1 MRLSDISGSLIAMT
15 RGTLLQKSDI
25 QRHARRNILTLSYHG
40 KVKARVARL
49 HGHDENTF
57 FVVNTNAI
65 PIPDEIE
72 DLAQQAGTTLAN
84 SPTED
89 SFRRLVAEAI
99 IAEAIEH
106 APEHLLEITGVSFDW
121 PDSTLV
127 ALERETREREER
139 VEGLIREVRLR
150 LRAKLSE
157 RIPVFDWVPP
167 STDYS
172 AGSASGPAPAT
183 SSRPTSTRASATP
196 EPAAEPE
203 PELDFSVRDEALR
216 PSDAVL
222 SKIREAVRAIR
233 EKDIPQRLPAGA
245 RKIIEASAPGILIWT
260 SSKAIPCPSLG
271 DALVAG
277 RAHAL
282 KKSASNPDAQ
292 DTVVIDWDGE
302 QPVLVRRFKPGSGAT
317 GYKCEDSVKTSK
329 SEAPDEPVE
338 ASSAPETSS

>member
-1 MRLSDISGSLIAMT
+1 MT
-15 RGTLLQKSDI
+15 RGNLLQKADI
-25 QRHARRNILTLSYHG
+25 QRHARRNLLTLSYHG
-40 KVKARVARL
+40 KVRTRVARL

-84 SPTED
+84 SATED

-99 IAEAIEH
+99 IAEAIEN
-106 APEHLLEITGVSFDW
+106 APEHLLEITGVSFEW
-121 PDSTLV
+121 PDATLV
-127 ALERETREREER
+127 SLERETREREER
-139 VEGLIREVRLR
+139 VDGLIREVRLR

-167 STDYS
+167 STEYS
-172 AGSASGPAPAT
+172 AVPQPAPTAA
-183 SSRPTSTRASATP
+183 SSGKPASARAT
-196 EPAAEPE
+196 AEPQAPAE
-203 PELDFSVRDEALR
+203 PDPELDFTVRDEALR
-216 PSDAVL
+216 PSDAVIA
-222 SKIREAVRAIR
+222 KIREAVRVIR
-233 EKDIPQRLPAGA
+233 DKDIPQRLPAGA
-245 RKIIEASAPGILIWT
+245 RKIIEASAPGILIWAAGR
-260 SSKAIPCPSLG
+260 AIPCPSLS

-282 KKSASNPDAQ
+282 KKSATNPNAQ

-317 GYKCEDSVKTSK
+317 SYKCEDFAKPGKPDVAE
-329 SEAPDEPVE
+329 EAPEVTTTTEP
-338 ASSAPETSS
+338 TS

>member
-1 MRLSDISGSLIAMT
+1 MT

-25 QRHARRNILTLSYHG
+25 QRHARRSILTLSYHG

-72 DLAQQAGTTLAN
+72 ELAQQAGTTLAN
-84 SPTED
+84 SATED

-106 APEHLLEITGVSFDW
+106 APEHLLEITGVAFDW
-121 PDSTLV
+121 PDATLV
-127 ALERETREREER
+127 SLERETREREER
-139 VEGLIREVRLR
+139 VDGLIREVRLR
-150 LRAKLSE
+150 LRAKMSE

-167 STDYS
+167 STEYS
-172 AGSASGPAPAT
+172 PVAPQALPAAP
-183 SSRPTSTRASATP
+183 SNPHSTRATGEPDHTA
-196 EPAAEPE
+196 EPA
-203 PELDFSVRDEALR
+203 PELDFTIRDEALR
-216 PSDAVL
+216 PSDAVIA
-222 SKIREAVRAIR
+222 KIREAVRAIR
-233 EKDIPQRLPAGA
+233 DKDIPQRLPAGA
-245 RKIIEASAPGILIWT
+245 RRVIEASAPGILIWAAGR
-260 SSKAIPCPSLG
+260 AIPCPSLS

-282 KKSASNPDAQ
+282 KKSANSQTAQ

-302 QPVLVRRFKPGSGAT
+302 QPVLVRRFKPGTGAT
-317 GYKCEDSVKTSK
+317 AYKCEDFVKPGK
-329 SEAPDEPVE
+329 PDAQEEAAEVAPTPE
-338 ASSAPETSS
+338 ASS

>member
-1 MRLSDISGSLIAMT
+1 MT
-15 RGTLLQKSDI
+15 RGNLLQKSDI
-25 QRHARRNILTLSYHG
+25 QKQSRRNVLALSYNG
-40 KVKARVARL
+40 KVKARIARL
-49 HGHDENTF
+49 HGYDENTF

-72 DLAQQAGTTLAN
+72 ELAQQAGTTLAG

-89 SFRRLVAEAI
+89 SFRRLVADAI

-106 APEHLLEITGVSFDW
+106 APEHLYEITGIAFSW

-127 ALERETREREER
+127 SLERDTREREER
-139 VEGLIREVRLR
+139 VESLIREIRLR

-167 STDYS
+167 SMDY
-172 AGSASGPAPAT
+172 T
-183 SSRPTSTRASATP
+183 TP
-196 EPAAEPE
+196 SQEPAASGATKASTKSDTVESPAAPVEPE

-216 PSDAVL
+216 PSDAVI
-222 SKIREAVRAIR
+222 SKIREAVKAIR
-233 EKDIPQRLPAGA
+233 EKDVPQRLPAGA
-245 RKIIEASAPGILIWT
+245 RKVVEAAAPGILIWYGGR
-260 SSKAIPCPSLG
+260 AIPCPSLG
-271 DALVAG
+271 DALTAG

-282 KKSASNPDAQ
+282 KKSATAQNSQ

-317 GYKCEDSVKTSK
+317 TYRCEDFVKPTK
-329 SEAPDEPVE
+329 SEAHEETPEQ
-338 ASSAPETSS
+338 APPTEVTP

>member
-1 MRLSDISGSLIAMT
+1 MT
-15 RGTLLQKSDI
+15 RGNLLQKSDI

-40 KVKARVARL
+40 KVRARVARL

-72 DLAQQAGTTLAN
+72 ELAQKAGTTLAN

-121 PDSTLV
+121 PDAALV
-127 ALERETREREER
+127 ALERDTREREER
-139 VEGLIREVRLR
+139 VDGLIREVRLR

-167 STDYS
+167 NTEYS
-172 AGSASGPAPAT
+172 PAMPPSPAAT
-183 SSRPTSTRASATP
+183 TGGKAVPTRAAD
-196 EPAAEPE
+196 EPQLAAEPD
-203 PELDFSVRDEALR
+203 PELDFTIRDEALR
-216 PSDAVL
+216 PSDAVIA
-222 SKIREAVRAIR
+222 KIREATRYIR

-245 RKIIEASAPGILIWT
+245 RRVIEASAPGILIWAAG
-260 SSKAIPCPSLG
+260 KAIPCPSLS

-282 KKSASNPDAQ
+282 KKSASSPNAQ

-317 GYKCEDSVKTSK
+317 GYKCEDFARPGKPDAQ
-329 SEAPDEPVE
+329 EEPAEPAAAPE
-338 ASSAPETSS
+338 ASS

>member
-1 MRLSDISGSLIAMT
+1 MT
-15 RGTLLQKSDI
+15 RGNLLQKSDI
-25 QRHARRNILTLSYHG
+25 QKHTRRNAMTLSYAG

-72 DLAQQAGTTLAN
+72 ELAQQAGTTLAG

-99 IAEAIEH
+99 IAEAIES
-106 APEHLLEITGVSFDW
+106 APEHLFEITGTAFSW

-127 ALERETREREER
+127 SLERDTREREER
-139 VEGLIREVRLR
+139 VESLIREVRLR

-167 STDYS
+167 STDY
-172 AGSASGPAPAT
+172 T
-183 SSRPTSTRASATP
+183 TP
-196 EPAAEPE
+196 SQEPAASGATKAPAKSATAESPAAPVEPE

-216 PSDAVL
+216 PSDAVI
-222 SKIREAVRAIR
+222 SKIREAVKAIR
-233 EKDIPQRLPAGA
+233 EKDVPQRLPAGA
-245 RKIIEASAPGILIWT
+245 RKVVEAAAPGILIWYGGR
-260 SSKAIPCPSLG
+260 AIPCPSLG
-271 DALVAG
+271 DALTAG

-282 KKSASNPDAQ
+282 KKSATAQNSQ

-317 GYKCEDSVKTSK
+317 TYRCEDFVKPTK
-329 SEAPDEPVE
+329 SEVHEETPEQAPPAEVTP
-338 ASSAPETSS
+338 